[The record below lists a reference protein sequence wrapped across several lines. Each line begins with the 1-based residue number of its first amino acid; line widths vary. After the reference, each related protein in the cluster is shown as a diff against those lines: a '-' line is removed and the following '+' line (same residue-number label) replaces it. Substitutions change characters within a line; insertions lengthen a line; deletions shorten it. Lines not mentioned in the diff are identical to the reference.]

1 MTLNYKLILK
11 QYGLTNDEYKQL
23 YNSLVKD
30 SLVKIPFNL
39 VSMNYIIN
47 RLKYLSKSTKK
58 NFKNC
63 PRKFQFSRILRP
75 KIESNELTYFDVYGG
90 NLHLGCNKVWN
101 VVKKNINK
109 IINYNNENKIRDYFY
124 SKCMEFVPE
133 HEKTLDIYI
142 NLFWKYS
149 EYEAY
154 RITEIVD
161 EVGKEKCKKYII
173 PAYREVEIENHE
185 VYEGG
190 KLDVVYL
197 LTDDTHAIVD
207 YKFGKAKYYD
217 PMWNTN
223 VDPELIDTSKFNYDK
238 SEIDFELGSYFNLI
252 SDIKNVYKMKDVGNG
267 RKELEELEYINF
279 AKGLIL
285 YLRDWKNTFHYIPL
299 NDSMI
304 ANVNRIKSDII
315 QTINRGSF
323 PLRMS
328 SNCFEYCN
336 FIDICVKDKIWIN
349 KLNIDPNVKN
359 KLNYIFFED

>member
-11 QYGLTNDEYKQL
+11 QYGLTNNEYMQL

-30 SLVKIPFNL
+30 SLVKIPFDL
-39 VSMNYIIN
+39 TSMNRIIN

-75 KIESNELTYFDVYGG
+75 KVEVNELSYFDVYGG
-90 NLHLGCNKVWN
+90 NLHLGCERVWN

-124 SKCMEFVPE
+124 SKCMEYVSK
-133 HEKTLDIYI
+133 HEKTLDIYT
-142 NLFWKYS
+142 NLFWNYS

-154 RITEIVD
+154 RITKIIN

-173 PAYREVEIENHE
+173 PVYRELEVENHE

-190 KLDVVYL
+190 KIDVIYL
-197 LTDDTHAIVD
+197 LTDDTYAIVD
-207 YKFGKAKYYD
+207 YKFGKAKYYN
-217 PMWNTN
+217 PVWNTSI
-223 VDPELIDTSKFNYDK
+223 DPNLIDKSKFNYDK

-252 SDIKNVYKMKDVGNG
+252 LDIKNVYKVETLKNG
-267 RKELEELEYINF
+267 SKRLVELEYINF
-279 AKGLIL
+279 TKGLIL

-299 NDSMI
+299 NDDMI
-304 ANVNRIKSDII
+304 ININKIKSDII
-315 QTINRGSF
+315 QTINRGYF
-323 PLRMS
+323 PLRV
-328 SNCFEYCN
+328 SNGCLEYCI
-336 FIDICVKDKIWIN
+336 FSDICIKDKIW
-349 KLNIDPNVKN
+349 KN
-359 KLNYIFFED
+359 KFDINPNIKNLLNYIFFED